1 MRYFTPVG
9 KRSAAQNE
17 FMALL
22 SGLESIRV
30 KEARRPTEA
39 PWSAE
44 FTQQLKDLKDE
55 KTARLQELRGAACD
69 AVFPSLLNIP
79 PRLSVCAA
87 CGFSSAAGLCFC
99 DISMA
104 QPARLFIRSV
114 EPEWCNAT
122 ADGLKPFEC
131 TPSPV
136 LNILVRGDW
145 VALTK
150 KGFCTDIGGSLRVM
164 AVCRIQSVVQKEVD
178 RQKLLA
184 MIPHTLH
191 QALLGYLDSRGKPA
205 FNYAIFDIVFD
216 VRALKINVAALL
228 EEGKFE
234 DPLRV
239 VRPGKIR
246 PDNLGR
252 GLVHA
257 DHGSC
262 SDLVMY
268 LEAKGCPKSRS

>member
-1 MRYFTPVG
+1 M
-9 KRSAAQNE
+9 
-17 FMALL
+17 
-22 SGLESIRV
+22 
-30 KEARRPTEA
+30 
-39 PWSAE
+39 
-44 FTQQLKDLKDE
+44 
-55 KTARLQELRGAACD
+55 
-69 AVFPSLLNIP
+69 
-79 PRLSVCAA
+79 
-87 CGFSSAAGLCFC
+87 
-99 DISMA
+99 
-104 QPARLFIRSV
+104 
-114 EPEWCNAT
+114 
-122 ADGLKPFEC
+122 
-131 TPSPV
+131 
-136 LNILVRGDW
+136 
-145 VALTK
+145 
-150 KGFCTDIGGSLRVM
+150 M

-268 LEAKGCPKSRS
+268 LESKGCPKTRS